1 MAQPFDYS
9 LNVPSPLEAGAQA
22 FKLGAGIAAAEQEA
36 IAYKQAQQQKALE
49 QQQAME
55 QERIR
60 QDAFERALSRDA
72 TIEDHRRAA
81 ILGNP
86 KQAEAFLSFATSLA
100 EDQKAAARSKAARI
114 FHAAESG
121 NKETFLRVL
130 DRERD
135 ANSDNP
141 GALAYFDQL
150 QSEYE
155 KDPDSVRV
163 SLGGQLVELGGEKI
177 VKNVRDDYEE
187 RRNQKLFGSKE
198 KYEEAKARSA
208 QVEAQYAERLAK
220 LNLREKE
227 ANIAAAVAQV
237 QAARDGGVE
246 VQSSQILSDGTSIV
260 ITKDGRSLVR
270 NKEGDLVTGQARL
283 DALSAA
289 SKFGISEQSA
299 RAGGRQ
305 GATIAQNIAK
315 DSYESL
321 NKARSNISNIDEAI
335 SAIDRGAETGVIA
348 SKLPN
353 VKSASIELANVR
365 NRLGLDVVG
374 ATTFG
379 SLTQGELNLALD
391 TALPTNLQPK
401 ELRKWLVNKK
411 AAQEKLA
418 NRLNEQVVFLS
429 RPGATVGEWQEMINR
444 KPSDK
449 TSAQPSMQ
457 QGSVTVRT
465 PDGKT
470 LAFPNQQAADQ
481 FKRRAGL

>member
-55 QERIR
+55 QDRLR
-60 QDAFERALSRDA
+60 QEAFERALRPDA

-114 FHAAESG
+114 LYAAESG
-121 NKETFLRVL
+121 NKETFLRAL

-155 KDPDSVRV
+155 KDPDYVRV
-163 SLGGQLVELGGEKI
+163 SLGGQVAELGGEKI
-177 VKNVRDDYEE
+177 VQNIREDAQEL
-187 RRNQKLFGSKE
+187 RNQKLFGSKE
-198 KYEEAKARSA
+198 KYEAAKARSA
-208 QVEAQYAERLAK
+208 EVEAQYAERLAK
-220 LNLREKE
+220 LSVRERE

-237 QAARDGGVE
+237 QAARDRGIE
-246 VQSSQILSDGTSIV
+246 LQSSQILSDGTTIM
-260 ITKDGRSLVR
+260 ITRDGQSLVKDR
-270 NKEGDLVTGQARL
+270 EGNLVTGQARL

-315 DSYESL
+315 DSYEAL

-353 VKSASIELANVR
+353 VKTASVELANVR

-379 SLTQGELNLALD
+379 SLTQGELTLALD
-391 TALPTNLQPK
+391 TALPTNLPPK
-401 ELRKWLVNKK
+401 DLRKWLVNKK

-429 RPGATVGEWQEMINR
+429 RPGATVGEWQEMINK
-444 KPSDK
+444 KPSEK
-449 TSAQPSMQ
+449 TAKPSTSMVTEGTERLSKSGQPIIYRNGQ
-457 QGSVTVRT
+457 WVY
-465 PDGKT
+465 K
-470 LAFPNQQAADQ
+470 
-481 FKRRAGL
+481 

>member
-9 LNVPSPLEAGAQA
+9 LNVPTPLEAGAQA

-36 IAYKQAQQQKALE
+36 LAYKQAQQQKALE

-60 QDAFERALSRDA
+60 QDAFERALSPNA

-86 KQAEAFLSFATSLA
+86 KQAEAFLSFATSMA
-100 EDQKAAARSKAARI
+100 DDQKAAARSKSTRI
-114 FHAAESG
+114 LYAAESG
-121 NKETFLRVL
+121 NKETFLRAL
-130 DRERD
+130 DRERA

-141 GALAYFDQL
+141 GALTYFDQL

-155 KDPDSVRV
+155 KDPDYVLV
-163 SLGGQLVELGGEKI
+163 ALGGQVAELGGEKI
-177 VKNVRDDYEE
+177 VENIRKDAEE
-187 RRNQKLFGSKE
+187 LRNRKLFGSKE
-198 KYEEAKARSA
+198 KYEAAKARSA
-208 QVEAQYAERLAK
+208 EVEARYAEQLAK
-220 LNLREKE
+220 LSLREKE
-227 ANIAAAVAQV
+227 ANIAAGLAQV
-237 QAARDGGVE
+237 QAARDGGVQ
-246 VQSSQILSDGTSIV
+246 VQSSQILPDGTSII
-260 ITKDGRSLVR
+260 ITKDGQSLVLDNQGNR
-270 NKEGDLVTGQARL
+270 LSGNARS
-283 DALSAA
+283 DAISAA
-289 SKFGISEQSA
+289 SNFGTREQSA

-321 NKARSNISNIDEAI
+321 NKAKSNISNIDEAI

-353 VKSASIELANVR
+353 VKTASIELANVR

-391 TALPTNLQPK
+391 TGLPTNLQPK
-401 ELRKWLVNKK
+401 DLRKWLVNKK

-449 TSAQPSMQ
+449 TAAQTSTQP
-457 QGSVTVRT
+457 GSVTVRT